1 MLVGEQCMVKDWVRN
16 SNDGFDRI
24 FTKRFNKMLAKKT
37 SMAKNNIVTKNILN
51 KITLIRA
58 IKTIEIDNI
67 KDSFLTCI

>member
-1 MLVGEQCMVKDWVRN
+1 
-16 SNDGFDRI
+16 
-24 FTKRFNKMLAKKT
+24 
-37 SMAKNNIVTKNILN
+37 MAKNNIVTKNILN

>member
-1 MLVGEQCMVKDWVRN
+1 MTGSIEYLLKDLIRCWP
-16 SNDGFDRI
+16 
-24 FTKRFNKMLAKKT
+24 KKT